1 MRLRYKILIAF
12 LIIIVI
18 ATPIPLYIIHNQ
30 IQQQKEHLINEGTI
44 YSMQLAHSIAAIV
57 LLNSGNVAQTS
68 IDALEF
74 IETLKPLSIK
84 GLASI
89 QVILAAPNEKYN
101 GLLLVDIPN
110 NKTLT
115 KLPDI
120 IVNKLKSTSTY
131 SYISSNNI
139 RYFEFVAQSPV
150 AMGNIH
156 CIARLLYN
164 EDAVLKPVYRNYT
177 IFVIS
182 TVIIIFLA
190 VIFSLSFTR
199 AFSRPIETMIQSI
212 KQFDE
217 GVPNIEIPIKN
228 KTDEIRKLATTIQHL
243 FYMVNLEIRALQ
255 QTNRELLRLDKLKDD
270 FLANLSYE
278 LKIPLNGIIHL
289 TNNVINDYTEKSHP
303 YTINTLQ
310 LITNSAMRLSYLID
324 DISDFTRLKNNDI
337 VLNKKI
343 VDITGVIN
351 FVISLLQ
358 PTIATKDIK
367 IILSIQNN
375 ASRLYVDEQ
384 RLQQIFLNIIGNSIK
399 YTKQGTITIA
409 TQMHDSNT
417 LSIILTSTAG
427 GIPQELVKNIDD
439 FGYDSNISSKQSGG
453 SALGLAVTT
462 KLIELHGGSIYIEP
476 QPHGGSCVTVDFP
489 YDENLMGKEL
499 STAST
504 NDFSISLPED
514 TIQYQPSLMLNTSQG
529 FVYIVDDDPVN
540 VKILQEMLQNANF
553 YIEFFHDPSLLYDSI
568 QKNRIP
574 DIVLLDTI
582 LPGTSAFQVCE
593 TIRKSYSLHELP
605 IIIMTSKHRAQEIIT
620 SFRVGANDYL
630 SKPYNEEELI
640 ARIHNLIMLKRSVK
654 EHNDYL
660 ILKHEIRLAHE
671 IHNSVVIQ
679 NIPPLHNIT
688 IAHAYIPTRDMGG
701 DFYDVIK
708 IDDDTIGI
716 MIADVT
722 GHGIPAALVCAMLKM
737 AFINN
742 KEHAQYPARMLTL
755 LNKDLSSTIHDNYI
769 TSAYSLI
776 NTKHKTITV
785 SIAGHLPPLLLH
797 NNGKVFKNWTR
808 AFPIGWIE
816 DAEYQETSIHYQHG
830 DKFIL
835 YTDGVIE
842 LKKGNQIF
850 GEDNLITFIANSFG
864 KQPAILI
871 EEMIKLLHDWS
882 SIPADEPFKDD
893 VTLLI
898 AELL

>member
-1 MRLRYKILIAF
+1 V
-12 LIIIVI
+12 IVI
-18 ATPIPLYIIHNQ
+18 EYKYVLSVFLLLYMLLPVVIMAQTSFDGHTPIPLYIIHNQ

-84 GLASI
+84 GLGSI
-89 QVILAAPNEKYN
+89 QVILTAPNEKYN

-156 CIARLLYN
+156 CITRLLYN

-217 GVPNIEIPIKN
+217 GVP
-228 KTDEIRKLATTIQHL
+228 
-243 FYMVNLEIRALQ
+243 
-255 QTNRELLRLDKLKDD
+255 
-270 FLANLSYE
+270 
-278 LKIPLNGIIHL
+278 
-289 TNNVINDYTEKSHP
+289 
-303 YTINTLQ
+303 
-310 LITNSAMRLSYLID
+310 
-324 DISDFTRLKNNDI
+324 
-337 VLNKKI
+337 
-343 VDITGVIN
+343 
-351 FVISLLQ
+351 
-358 PTIATKDIK
+358 
-367 IILSIQNN
+367 
-375 ASRLYVDEQ
+375 
-384 RLQQIFLNIIGNSIK
+384 
-399 YTKQGTITIA
+399 
-409 TQMHDSNT
+409 
-417 LSIILTSTAG
+417 
-427 GIPQELVKNIDD
+427 
-439 FGYDSNISSKQSGG
+439 
-453 SALGLAVTT
+453 
-462 KLIELHGGSIYIEP
+462 
-476 QPHGGSCVTVDFP
+476 
-489 YDENLMGKEL
+489 
-499 STAST
+499 
-504 NDFSISLPED
+504 
-514 TIQYQPSLMLNTSQG
+514 
-529 FVYIVDDDPVN
+529 
-540 VKILQEMLQNANF
+540 
-553 YIEFFHDPSLLYDSI
+553 
-568 QKNRIP
+568 

-593 TIRKSYSLHELP
+593 TIRKNYSLHELP
-605 IIIMTSKHRAQEIIT
+605 IIIMTSKHRTQEIIT

-708 IDDDTIGI
+708 IDDDKIGI

-742 KEHAQYPARMLTL
+742 KEHAQHPARMLTL

-842 LKKGNQIF
+842 LKKGKQIF
-850 GEDNLITFIANSFG
+850 GEDNVITFIANSFE